1 MEVCN
6 VNPCECECG
15 TRIYRPSDLNSAEPS
30 FPSSGEQLVSFSAW
44 KGPIF
49 STAPSP
55 RRRHRLQ
62 KKPARRSPERPPRI
76 SQEVQ
81 AYRDFANGGH
91 RLSDALLEEKQKRKL
106 EEIRDLGRRL
116 LNTADADL
124 KQKKET
130 PLVTGQTGDL
140 LDLGNGEEDTG
151 RKVRRSVW
159 SPPQAA
165 QTVMASMDLEV
176 EGSLLD

>member
-6 VNPCECECG
+6 VNPCQCQCG
-15 TRIYRPSDLNSAEPS
+15 TRIYRPIDLDPTEPS
-30 FPSSGEQLVSFSAW
+30 SHESSDQVVSLSAW
-44 KGPIF
+44 KGPIV

-55 RRRHRLQ
+55 RRRHFLQ
-62 KKPARRSPERPPRI
+62 KKPARQSPERQPRI

-91 RLSDALLEEKQKRKL
+91 RLSDALLEEKQRRKL
-106 EEIRDLGRRL
+106 DEIRDLGRKL
-116 LNTADADL
+116 LNTADAGL

-130 PLVTGQTGDL
+130 PAVDGHTGDL
-140 LDLGNGEEDTG
+140 LDLGDGENDTG
-151 RKVRRSVW
+151 RKVRRSGW

-165 QTVMASMDLEV
+165 QMVVASMTSEM

>member
-15 TRIYRPSDLNSAEPS
+15 ARVYRPIDLDSAESS
-30 FPSSGEQLVSFSAW
+30 FPNSSEQLVSLSAW
-44 KGPIF
+44 KGPIM

-55 RRRHRLQ
+55 KRRHRQQ
-62 KKPARRSPERPPRI
+62 KKPARRSPERQPRI

-91 RLSDALLEEKQKRKL
+91 RLSDALLEEKQRQKL
-106 EEIRDLGRRL
+106 EEIRVLGRRL
-116 LNTADADL
+116 LGTADADP

-130 PLVTGQTGDL
+130 PAVAADTGDL

-165 QTVMASMDLEV
+165 QMVMVSMGSEV